1 MSKMTDSENPWLRE
15 LEAKLRSVEETFAR
29 EMRERGFELDQ
40 TENVA
45 LPGSLARLYA
55 EREALKAQL
64 EEEERGG
71 LDERD

>member
-1 MSKMTDSENPWLRE
+1 MSKMTDHDDARRSE

-29 EMRERGFELDQ
+29 EMRERGFELEQ
-40 TENVA
+40 AENVA

-64 EEEERGG
+64 EETEPGG
-71 LDERD
+71 VDERD